1 MLPQIKDASK
11 RAGLIKHFAPKMEVA
26 MTNLE
31 HKIKQKEIKKQ
42 MNKEEPLLNDSEKKK
57 IEELAEQIAEN
68 KFKKSISQINS
79 EQSES

>member
-1 MLPQIKDASK
+1 
-11 RAGLIKHFAPKMEVA
+11 